1 FTANTANPTPG
12 YWRGIEFDQYTAAG
26 SQISYATVS
35 YGGGLGGGIIIS
47 GSSPTISNVTVQN
60 NSNAGVYINNRSP
73 AISSL
78 TATSNPWGMSIYGTS
93 SPSVSSSTISSNTA
107 GGIYI
112 ASPASPSIQTTSI
125 TNNTGFA
132 MSQDGAVTLGTVSG
146 ITATGNTTN
155 GIEIRGSTA
164 GVNTTWKSVGL
175 PYVSTGTVTV
185 GGASTPVLTI
195 QAGVTVKFNSAQ
207 SLVIGNVSGS
217 PGGLSAVGTSGS
229 PITFTANTGSPTPG
243 YWKYIDFEPYATA
256 SSQISYATV

>member
-1 FTANTANPTPG
+1 
-12 YWRGIEFDQYTAAG
+12 IEFDQYTAAG

-60 NSNAGVYINNRSP
+60 NSNAGVYINNGSP

-155 GIEIRGSTA
+155 GIEIRGSTV
-164 GVNTTWKSVGL
+164 GTNTTWKNVGL
-175 PYVSTGTVTV
+175 PFIATNMVFVQGT
-185 GGASTPVLTI
+185 SPVLTI
-195 QAGVTVKFNSAQ
+195 QAGVTVKFNANIE
-207 SLVIGNVSGS
+207 LIIGLNGAS
-217 PGGLSAVGTSGS
+217 GGLQAVGTSAS
-229 PITFTANTGSPTPG
+229 PITFTAN
-243 YWKYIDFEPYATA
+243 
-256 SSQISYATV
+256 